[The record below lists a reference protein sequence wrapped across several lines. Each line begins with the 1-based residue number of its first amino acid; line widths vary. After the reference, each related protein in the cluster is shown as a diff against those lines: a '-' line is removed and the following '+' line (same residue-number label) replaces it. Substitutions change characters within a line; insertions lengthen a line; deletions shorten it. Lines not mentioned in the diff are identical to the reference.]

1 MQLTFAHSFVSPQEY
16 GITNE
21 EKLEIGLL
29 TSLPL
34 LKQIVKDLEAVQAA
48 EHAKSFVYFTK
59 ESHIYTLLNC
69 IIEGGIPVKMERN
82 AIPELDYLTQISFEL
97 YESESKLEPGES
109 EGDPGKSSYS
119 IRVAISPGCHSSDPL
134 DMQLDSKHCIGCNPK
149 KSLTRHLDWKYVVN
163 TLREKFH
170 RVKLPK
176 HFIPINLGEATEQQ
190 ALITES
196 NVGKELTSVNIGA
209 EQSQETVAG
218 SSEVVGELEIEEV
231 SVTEEEQKVV
241 EHEEAKHE
249 EAK

>member
-1 MQLTFAHSFVSPQEY
+1 M
-16 GITNE
+16 
-21 EKLEIGLL
+21 

-48 EHAKSFVYFTK
+48 SHAKSFVYFTK

-69 IIEGGIPVKMERN
+69 IIEGGIPIKMARN

-97 YESESKLEPGES
+97 YESESKPEPGES
-109 EGDPGKSSYS
+109 EGDPNKSAYA

-134 DMQLDSKHCIGCNPK
+134 DMQLDSKHCIGCSPK

-176 HFIPINLGEATEQQ
+176 HFIPINLGEAT
-190 ALITES
+190 
-196 NVGKELTSVNIGA
+196 KED
-209 EQSQETVAG
+209 
-218 SSEVVGELEIEEV
+218 
-231 SVTEEEQKVV
+231 EEEDEEDEDEGASKTHKQPESESDRDSDSASEDECAVVDDESEGVV
-241 EHEEAKHE
+241 E
-249 EAK
+249 

>member
-1 MQLTFAHSFVSPQEY
+1 
-16 GITNE
+16 
-21 EKLEIGLL
+21 
-29 TSLPL
+29 

-97 YESESKLEPGES
+97 YESESKLERGES

-190 ALITES
+190 APGRDS
-196 NVGKELTSVNIGA
+196 NAGKESSSVHIDA
-209 EQSQETVAG
+209 EQGQETVVG
-218 SSEVVGELEIEEV
+218 PSEVVDEVDLEEV
-231 SVTEEEQKVV
+231 PVTEEGKKAV
-241 EHEEAKHE
+241 EHAEAK
-249 EAK
+249 